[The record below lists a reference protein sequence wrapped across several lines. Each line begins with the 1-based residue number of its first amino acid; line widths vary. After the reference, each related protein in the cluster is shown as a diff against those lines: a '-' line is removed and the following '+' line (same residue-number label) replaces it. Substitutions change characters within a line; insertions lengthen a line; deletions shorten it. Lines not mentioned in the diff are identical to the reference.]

1 MKTTS
6 IAAIKLWIF
15 LLYKGQRAYVCVF
28 AIGDRTVYPNELKFG
43 SEVGFNPEK
52 VIVNIR
58 ARYPTPMGP
67 QGRGGPK
74 TGFWGPHTPKG
85 FYKSLVCQVESNHT
99 CLQV

>member
-28 AIGDRTVYPNELKFG
+28 AIGDRTVCPNELKFG

-67 QGRGGPK
+67 QGRGGGLK
-74 TGFWGPHTPKG
+74 QDSGARTHQKVFISH
-85 FYKSLVCQVESNHT
+85 
-99 CLQV
+99 